1 MLNPVHLRTL
11 TAVVRTGSFADAARQ
26 NRGLCVVGYDAR

>member
-26 NRGLCVVGYDAR
+26 LGLCVVGYDAR